1 MSATRKP
8 RRVMPLRI
16 RIPAIVVGVFVL
28 TWMMRGGASVVVNGI
43 VDAIRPIDRTISGAA
58 ERAAASQ
65 PESTAW
71 MREVLERLSPHTE
84 PGGALEGLE
93 IVIYDESIADE
104 SIEEGRVQAGP
115 FHDPLSSRVF
125 VDVAYLAILD
135 RYARP
140 AKGYLLARL
149 LARHAAPDATGA
161 AFEEAAGSLAAT
173 IGLIPPEWRAP
184 GTTQRS
190 AIMLGAA
197 DRDRA
202 TNKPPG
208 WRLHLAASEL
218 PPAEAASA
226 FTRGLGAAG
235 E

>member
-1 MSATRKP
+1 MSASRKP
-8 RRVMPLRI
+8 RRAMPLRV
-16 RIPAIVVGVFVL
+16 RIPAIIVGIFVL

-43 VDAIRPIDRTISGAA
+43 VDATRPVDRTISSAA
-58 ERAAASQ
+58 ERAAASR
-65 PESTAW
+65 PESAAW
-71 MREVLERLSPHTE
+71 MNDVLERLSSHTE
-84 PGGALEGLE
+84 PGGALDGLE
-93 IVIYDESIADE
+93 VVIYDESIADE
-104 SIEEGRVQAGP
+104 SIDEGRIQTGP
-115 FHDPLSSRVF
+115 FYDRPSSRVF

-140 AKGYLLARL
+140 AKSYLLARV
-149 LARHAAPDATGA
+149 LARHAAPDAEGA

-184 GTTQRS
+184 STTEMS

-208 WRLHLAASEL
+208 WRLHLAGSEL
-218 PPAEAASA
+218 PAAEAAGA